1 MDISSDEL
9 LRRTNTLKQF
19 EDYFENITNTLN
31 NFVEQIGWIPD
42 KLPNN
47 VIIQYFFEYQL
58 TKLYLEF

>member
-9 LRRTNTLKQF
+9 LRRKNTLKQF

-58 TKLYLEF
+58 IKLYLEF